1 MSGYRMTPL
10 NVTSVTERNDLI
22 TAFGAVAAWQA
33 TITQLRIREAK
44 VTDRRRKM
52 ELRLQLLNAENQ
64 LRLAIDA
71 HNQGE

>member
-10 NVTSVTERNDLI
+10 NVTEVTDRDDLI
-22 TAFGAVAAWQA
+22 SAFGARAAWQA

-52 ELRLQLLNAENQ
+52 ELRLQLLSAENQ
-64 LRLAIDA
+64 LRLLDA